1 MTLKEIAEFLTDID
15 PDISHCESM
24 EKREPYSFWKE
35 TRPLSFMADG
45 VHQEGWRFYVHRYTR
60 EEEEPIAAAL
70 WAALEQSDRFTVS
83 YVKDYIPEKDLIHHI
98 FECEGF

>member
-1 MTLKEIAEFLTDID
+1 MTLKEIAAFLTDID
-15 PDISHCESM
+15 PDISHYESM
-24 EKREPYSFWKE
+24 EKRDPYSFWRE

-45 VHQEGWRFYVHRYTR
+45 VHQEGWRFYVHRYSR
-60 EEEEPIAAAL
+60 EEEDPVAAAL

-83 YVKDYIPEKDLIHHI
+83 YEKDYIPEKDMIHHI